1 MFRVFESKV
10 PEFMFRQ
17 KVATKFI
24 YYHMLDNR
32 KQPSRI
38 LKVYPTIDF
47 NTAWKWIQCSF
58 VDPKYRDL
66 AWRVINEILP
76 TQSYLYKL
84 NISRN
89 VKCYL
94 CKRSVETLSHL
105 FVACPMLN
113 GLWNLVE
120 DVLFQLTDS
129 QVKITIRAILFNI
142 FQPHVTTRF
151 NELLI
156 LLVNLMKYCIW
167 ITRNE
172 AKHER
177 KNVTTIDIKA
187 FFITT
192 LSSRIRADFVRFDSD
207 MFCKYWC
214 NNNNIA
220 LLEGE
225 SIKILLRVHPP

>member
-10 PEFMFRQ
+10 PEFMFCQ
-17 KVATKFI
+17 KGTTKFI

-32 KQPSRI
+32 KQPPRI

-76 TQSYLYKL
+76 TQSYLYKF

-89 VKCYL
+89 VKGYL

-105 FVACPMLN
+105 FFACPMLN
-113 GLWNLVE
+113 GLWKLVE

-129 QVKITIRAILFNI
+129 QVKMTIRAILFNI

-172 AKHER
+172 AKHES
-177 KNVTTIDIKA
+177 KNVTKIGIKA
-187 FFITT
+187 FFIRT

-207 MFCKYWC
+207 RFCKYWC
-214 NNNNIA
+214 KNNNIV
-220 LLEGE
+220 LLDGE
-225 SIKILLRVHPP
+225 SIKILLRLHPP